1 MNYIFDMDGTLI
13 DSYFGITNATLNAL
27 NEFNINKEFTDVK
40 NDVLSSSVYEYL
52 KNISYSYNISFQ
64 DIYNK
69 YKENREFNQNEY
81 SFMPNVIDTLV
92 KLYNN
97 KNRLFIFTHKGKY
110 TINILKDNNI
120 DYLFLDVIHSDMET
134 FDRKPSNKSIL
145 YIMNKYQLDPK
156 ETYYVGDRD
165 IDILVAKNSNI
176 KSIYYKSSDI
186 KLTNKPDY
194 IINDFKQILNI
205 EEI

>member
-13 DSYFGITNATLNAL
+13 DSYLGITNSTLKAL
-27 NEFNINKEFTDVK
+27 KEFKINKEFDEVK
-40 NDVLSSSVYEYL
+40 NGILSSSVYEYL
-52 KNISYSYNISFQ
+52 KYISNCFNINFNEMY
-64 DIYNK
+64 DK
-69 YKENREFNQNEY
+69 YKENREFTQNEY

-110 TINILKDNNI
+110 TINILNDNNI
-120 DYLFLDVIHSDMET
+120 KYLFLDVIHSDMEI
-134 FDRKPSNKSIL
+134 FERKPSNKSIL
-145 YIMNKYQLDPK
+145 YILDKYSLNPD

-186 KLTNKPDY
+186 KLFNKPDY
-194 IINDFKQILNI
+194 IINDFKKILNI
-205 EEI
+205 KEK

>member
-13 DSYFGITNATLNAL
+13 DSYLGITNSTLKAL
-27 NEFNINKEFTDVK
+27 KEFNIIKEFDDVK
-40 NDVLSSSVYEYL
+40 KGILSSSVYEYL
-52 KNISYSYNISFQ
+52 KQTSNLYNINFQ
-64 DIYNK
+64 DIYDK
-69 YKENREFNQNEY
+69 YKENREFTQNEY

-110 TINILKDNNI
+110 TINILKDRNI
-120 DYLFLDVIHSDMET
+120 EYLFLDVIHSDMDI

-145 YIMNKYQLDPK
+145 YLLNKYSLDKK
-156 ETYYVGDRD
+156 ETYYVGDRN

-186 KLTNKPDY
+186 KLLNKPDY
-194 IINDFKQILNI
+194 IINDFKEILNI
-205 EEI
+205 KEK

>member
-13 DSYFGITNATLNAL
+13 DSYLGITNATLNTL
-27 NEFNINKEFTDVK
+27 KDFNIIKEFTDVK
-40 NDVLSSSVYEYL
+40 NGILSSSVYEYL
-52 KNISYSYNISFQ
+52 SNISNNYNINFK

-69 YKENREFNQNEY
+69 YKENREINQNEY

-120 DYLFLDVIHSDMET
+120 EYLFLDVIHSDMGT

-186 KLTNKPDY
+186 KLINKPDY